1 MIVIIGEC
9 VLKKKT
15 QPKNRAAERML
26 KKRTDESVVDSFKV
40 KH

>member
-1 MIVIIGEC
+1 MCIE
-9 VLKKKT
+9 KKNPS
-15 QPKNRAAERML
+15 QKNRATERML